1 MELTIKQKIHIA
13 LMYKIVKEISNIPL
27 ILKGG
32 TGLLLGY
39 GLNRF
44 SEDLDFDSAKKFNL
58 ESKLKNIKLSNYK
71 ILDIN
76 HKKDNST
83 TSDKYF
89 IVYEYN
95 KDNDNLTENLKIDI
109 SYRAIYNDIKYNII
123 NGIKIQDLKSIFTT
137 KIGIGLD
144 GENVNKIRYKFRD
157 LFDINF
163 IVNNYPNIITNDN
176 LIRIYNCINNP
187 EKIISDFNLDFKKDK
202 HFNIYPTLL
211 EDTCLELCYAVENL
225 YNQRIKMA
233 NPCDDYSIFELS
245 EIDKNDIDKIKKVLS
260 KNGMEIKYIL
270 DNNSYLDKNLI
281 IEFTKIAVKQNPFVF
296 DIIDEAFK
304 TNDLMKLKNENLNH
318 YLNPPLLKNSEVEN
332 IKQLVDKGF
341 QISYK

>member
-1 MELTIKQKIHIA
+1 MNLTIEQKIHIA

-58 ESKLKNIKLSNYK
+58 ESKFYNLKLLNYK
-71 ILDIN
+71 ILN
-76 HKKDNST
+76 VEHKKEYSII
-83 TSDKYF
+83 SDKYR
-89 IVYEYN
+89 ITYEYKKENYYFKN
-95 KDNDNLTENLKIDI
+95 KLKIDI
-109 SYRAIYNDIKYNII
+109 SYREIYNKIKYNII
-123 NGIKIQDLKSIFTT
+123 NGIKIQDLKSIFNT
-137 KIGIGLD
+137 KISISMNNLIF
-144 GENVNKIRYKFRD
+144 NKGRSKFRD
-157 LFDINF
+157 LFDVNF
-163 IVNNYPNIITNDN
+163 IINNYPNIITNDN
-176 LIRIYNCINNP
+176 LIYIYNFTQNP
-187 EKIISDFNLDFKKDK
+187 ENIITKFQPDFKSDIN
-202 HFNIYPTLL
+202 FNIYPNLL
-211 EDTCLELCYAVENL
+211 EDICLELCCAVENL

-233 NPCDDYSIFELS
+233 NPGDDYSIFELS
-245 EIDKNDIDKIKKVLS
+245 KIDKNDIDKIKEVLS

-296 DIIDEAFK
+296 DIIDETFK

>member
-1 MELTIKQKIHIA
+1 MNVDLTVNNKIHIA
-13 LMYKIVKEISNIPL
+13 LMYKIVKEISNMPL

-44 SEDLDFDSAKKFNL
+44 SEDLDFDSQKKFSL
-58 ESKLKNIKLSNYK
+58 ENKLKNIKLPNYK

-83 TSDKYF
+83 TSDKYYLYYDYKYLDKE
-89 IVYEYN
+89 INN
-95 KDNDNLTENLKIDI
+95 KLLKIDI
-109 SYRAIYNDIKYNII
+109 SYRVIYNDIKYNVI
-123 NGIKIQDLKSIFTT
+123 NNIKIQDLKSILNI
-137 KIGIGLD
+137 KINIGLD
-144 GENVNKIRYKFRD
+144 GKIRGKFRD

-163 IVNNYPNIITNDN
+163 IVNNYPNIITNEN
-176 LIRIYNCINNP
+176 LIRIYNCIKNP
-187 EKIISDFNLDFKKDK
+187 EKIISDFNLNFKDDDN
-202 HFNIYPTLL
+202 FNIYPTLL
-211 EDTCLELCYAVENL
+211 EDTCLELCCVVENL

-233 NPCDDYSIFELS
+233 NPGDDYSIFELS
-245 EIDKNDIDKIKKVLS
+245 KIDKNDIDKIKEVLS

-296 DIIDEAFK
+296 DIIDETFK

-341 QISYK
+341 KISYK